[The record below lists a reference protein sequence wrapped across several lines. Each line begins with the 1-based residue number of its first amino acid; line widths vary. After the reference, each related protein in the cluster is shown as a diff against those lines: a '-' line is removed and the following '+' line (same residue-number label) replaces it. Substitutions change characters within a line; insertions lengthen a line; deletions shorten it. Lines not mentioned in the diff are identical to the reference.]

1 MGKQQGR
8 EQNSRK
14 KNYLEK
20 GLKKEGGWN
29 NVNSWNR
36 RPAQQSTEVK
46 EGKKQR
52 AYIIQKY
59 DNEIIAPE
67 KVRSDR
73 RLTWK
78 AHTTQKP
85 DFVIILIGK
94 TSLVS

>member
-36 RPAQQSTEVK
+36 RPAQQSTEVN
-46 EGKKQR
+46 EGKDKTGGIFR
-52 AYIIQKY
+52 A
-59 DNEIIAPE
+59 E
-67 KVRSDR
+67 
-73 RLTWK
+73 
-78 AHTTQKP
+78 
-85 DFVIILIGK
+85 
-94 TSLVS
+94 